1 MIKSVFIILVSIIGI
16 PIYALSVVFLYIIG
30 AIFGISYVDSSVYVC
45 EYVQPLFTA
54 AVALVFLIIA
64 LIKIPKIVKE
74 KIWCKAVA
82 LSVISLSYIAIVGYC
97 VQEFIERVHTYS
109 GMTNRQIFDYVVHK
123 LRVMGEVYPQK
134 SFILFTGEPIGYGYI
149 MANMEVYLLP
159 ISIVLLLGLIQW
171 KLTTKLHFDANPCI
185 TSAQSDND

>member
-1 MIKSVFIILVSIIGI
+1 MSIIGI
-16 PIYALSVVFLYIIG
+16 PMYALSVIVLYIIG

-54 AVALVFLIIA
+54 IVAILFMLFAITKLPKLFQVKSWGKVVVFSAFCLIYISIAVHCALEYL
-64 LIKIPKIVKE
+64 
-74 KIWCKAVA
+74 
-82 LSVISLSYIAIVGYC
+82 
-97 VQEFIERVHTYS
+97 ERIQTYA

-134 SFILFTGEPIGYGYI
+134 SYTLFTGESIGFGYV

-159 ISIVLLLGLIQW
+159 ISVVLMLGLIQW
-171 KLTTKLHFDANPCI
+171 GLTRKLRNLKID
-185 TSAQSDND
+185 